1 MHVNCCI
8 NILKKFAAKMQQ
20 INKKYCIFAA
30 NVLQCKR
37 GGIVQNLGEYLK
49 SARLRKGLSLMDVYK
64 AVGIS
69 DSKLS
74 RIENGSNKTE
84 TSPGILKTLAG
95 LYEIGLVDIY
105 IIAGYLDDEAL
116 LSYEQVFQNVNL
128 LDEQEKNH
136 IQEQINL
143 FTKGRSQDGIQTR

>member
-1 MHVNCCI
+1 
-8 NILKKFAAKMQQ
+8 
-20 INKKYCIFAA
+20 
-30 NVLQCKR
+30 
-37 GGIVQNLGEYLK
+37 
-49 SARLRKGLSLMDVYK
+49 MDVYK